1 MTQIYN
7 FCAGP
12 AVLPQDVLLEAQQAL
27 LDFKGQGTSIV
38 SISHRSQA
46 FAEIMHDAEQDLREL
61 MNIPDHYRVFFVQ
74 GGATIQF
81 SMVPMNLMRRHQRA
95 EYVLSG
101 FWSQLAAKDAAQY
114 GKILH
119 SVDQLDQL
127 LAPSWPLAENLD
139 YVHCTPNETIHGVE
153 FNAFPDLGD
162 VPLVG
167 DISSTILS
175 QSLDV
180 SRFGLLYAGAQKNI
194 GPSGITLVIIREDL
208 IGEPLPGTPRL
219 LQYQTY
225 EKAKGL
231 PNTPPVFAWYVC
243 GLVFT
248 WLKAQGG
255 VSAMAEHNRRKAEA
269 LYHAIDD
276 SGFYQNRVPTA
287 LRSRMNVVFHLPT
300 PDLDKHFVQHATE
313 QGLLGLGGHRNYG
326 GIRASLYNAMPYEG
340 VAALIAFMQEF
351 EQRYG

>member
-1 MTQIYN
+1 M
-7 FCAGP
+7 
-12 AVLPQDVLLEAQQAL
+12 PQDVLVKAQHAL
-27 LDFKGQGTSIV
+27 LDFHGQGASIL

-46 FAEIMHDAEQDLREL
+46 FAEVIHDAEQDLREL
-61 MNIPDHYRVFFVQ
+61 MGIPSNYRVFFVQ

-81 SMVPMNLMRRHQRA
+81 SMVPMNLMQRHQRA

-114 GKILH
+114 GEVLH
-119 SVDQLDQL
+119 TVYQLEQI
-127 LAPSWPLAENLD
+127 LAPSWPVANNID

-153 FNAFPDLGD
+153 FNTFPDLGE

-175 QSLDV
+175 QPLDV
-180 SRFGLLYAGAQKNI
+180 SGFGLLYAGAQKNI
-194 GPSGITLVIIREDL
+194 GPSGITVVIVREDL
-208 IGEPLPGTPRL
+208 IGEALPGTPRL
-219 LQYQTY
+219 MQYQTY

-243 GLVFT
+243 GLVFK

-255 VSAMAEHNRRKAEA
+255 VAAMDKHNQRKAEA

-276 SGFYQNRVPTA
+276 SDFYQNAVPTA
-287 LRSRMNVVFHLPT
+287 LRSRMNVVFHLPS
-300 PDLDKHFVQHATE
+300 PDLDKQFVQQATE
-313 QGLLGLGGHRNYG
+313 QGLLGLGGHRSHG

-340 VAALIAFMQEF
+340 VEALIAFMQEF